1 MNTLPHDGPN
11 PIRTDSYSLREDTGP
26 GEDTLRLIANLPVP
40 EGLADR
46 VKANLRMAPAA
57 GKILMWRIPLIPAR
71 GWMYTSLARGAAAA
85 AIVCIVAGGGWR
97 IYSHVQPGP
106 SANVIVM
113 PTPATP
119 AGSGFSTSNA
129 TRVPDTLA
137 HPAAPASEVNV
148 VPKASAQPKAG
159 ATATKKRKTHRPA
172 MAPLQ

>member
-1 MNTLPHDGPN
+1 MNTLPHNGPRSDAN
-11 PIRTDSYSLREDTGP
+11 RTDSFGS
-26 GEDTLRLIANLPVP
+26 GEDTLRLIASLPAP
-40 EGLADR
+40 EGLTDR
-46 VKANLRMAPAA
+46 VKANLRTAPSA
-57 GKILMWRIPLIPAR
+57 GKILMWRAPLVPAR

-106 SANVIVM
+106 SAKVVVM

-137 HPAAPASEVNV
+137 HPAAPAPEVNAV
-148 VPKASAQPKAG
+148 QKVPAQPKAVPG
-159 ATATKKRKTHRPA
+159 GKAKKKKTTRPA
-172 MAPLQ
+172 VAPTQ